1 MLIPTCMLVST
12 GDEHETR
19 WPTPA
24 CRGLIAGGK
33 QVCYI
38 CGRMSVEV
46 QQQVVVYIV
55 VNIQQQM
62 VVVQSFHHNMYLLDG
77 CYGL

>member
-1 MLIPTCMLVST
+1 MLVST

-19 WPTPA
+19 CPPTA

-38 CGRMSVEV
+38 CGRLSVEV
-46 QQQVVVYIV
+46 QLQGVVYIV

-62 VVVQSFHHNMYLLDG
+62 VVVQSFHQNMSLLDG